1 MNPLM
6 NPPMTLPMTPPMT
19 PFAPP
24 TPALL
29 RRRLLGRALLMPLLP
44 LLPLSPL
51 IALAGCA
58 QPWPAVPGGP
68 GSASARSR
76 LQQSA
81 EGHGLAA
88 WRQLQSVSLAFA
100 GFWSPQGPAVAAA
113 AQAVQARWLPD
124 QRVLALGWPTAA
136 GPQQLW
142 RRTPGADL
150 QLWRDHAPVA
160 DAVERQAAALLA
172 DLHRLLWAGPMALAD
187 TSAAV
192 NWAEPETLH
201 GLRCDHLHLALAPGL
216 GFALADR
223 LSLFIDREQGLL
235 RRLRVSQTGLGMGL
249 GLGTAV
255 QRQAE
260 VDLFDHRRL
269 FGVAWPTRF
278 EARSPRAGAWQLV
291 GLEVNRGFSADDMAG
306 AVWRGTAAGAVRALP
321 AI

>member
-1 MNPLM
+1 
-6 NPPMTLPMTPPMT
+6 MTC
-19 PFAPP
+19 FVPP

-29 RRRLLGRALLMPLLP
+29 RRRLLGRAL

-58 QPWPAVPGGP
+58 QPWPTVPAGP

-76 LQQSA
+76 LQQCA
-81 EGHGLAA
+81 VGHGLAA

-113 AQAVQARWLPD
+113 AQAVQARWLPH

-136 GPQQLW
+136 GQQQLW

-150 QLWRDHAPVA
+150 QLWRDNAPVA
-160 DAVERQAAALLA
+160 DPAERQAAALLA
-172 DLHRLLWAGPMALAD
+172 DLHPLLWAGPMALAD
-187 TSAAV
+187 TTAAV

-201 GLRCDHLHLALAPGL
+201 GLRCDHLHLALTPGL
-216 GFALADR
+216 GFAMADR
-223 LSLFIDREQGLL
+223 LSLFVDREQGLL
-235 RRLRVSQTGLGMGL
+235 RRLRVSLA

-255 QRQAE
+255 PGLAE

-291 GLEVNRGFSADDMAG
+291 GLEVDRGFSAEDIGG
-306 AVWRGTAAGAVRALP
+306 AVWRGTAIGAARTLP
-321 AI
+321 AT

>member
-1 MNPLM
+1 MTPPIS
-6 NPPMTLPMTPPMT
+6 PPMTC
-19 PFAPP
+19 FVPP

-29 RRRLLGRALLMPLLP
+29 RRRLLGRALLMP

-68 GSASARSR
+68 GSASARNR

-81 EGHGLAA
+81 ERHGLAA
-88 WRQLQSVSLAFA
+88 WRQLQSVSLAFT

-150 QLWRDHAPVA
+150 QLWRDHAAVA
-160 DAVERQAAALLA
+160 DPVERQAAALLA

-187 TSAAV
+187 TADTSNTTAAV

-201 GLRCDHLHLALAPGL
+201 GLRCDHLHLEIAPGL

-235 RRLRVSQTGLGMGL
+235 RRLRVSLTGLGL

-278 EARSPRAGAWQLV
+278 EARSPRAGVWQLI
-291 GLEVNRGFSADDMAG
+291 GLEVNRGFSADDMGG
-306 AVWRGTAAGAVRALP
+306 AVWRGAAAGAVRALP